1 MITKCY
7 SLESLLWA
15 TRLGRHF
22 APLLLLLCMDPTTM
36 VITILGNSFS
46 EASSVCQI
54 VFVNPLPEGCVRYR
68 SVLLRWPKR
77 TAAAR
82 PQGGRPRFVWLTCF
96 WSELIFYLLFLTS
109 GSGIRGAQAW
119 ESTFGLLRMN
129 VQGCHTILAICFTC
143 RVEDFDGFRPGA
155 PSPFVSFYDFL
166 R

>member
-1 MITKCY
+1 MWYAPCYKLFLSDWISVWKPLHVGDKGDGALPGITQVR
-7 SLESLLWA
+7 LWLPRA
-15 TRLGRHF
+15 TIK
-22 APLLLLLCMDPTTM
+22 D
-36 VITILGNSFS
+36 LGNFVSD
-46 EASSVCQI
+46 SSLARQTVY
-54 VFVNPLPEGCVRYR
+54 VDPLPEGCVRNR
-68 SVLLRWPKR
+68 LVLLRWTK
-77 TAAAR
+77 
-82 PQGGRPRFVWLTCF
+82 RPRFVWLTCF
-96 WSELIFYLLFLTS
+96 WSELIFYLLSLTS